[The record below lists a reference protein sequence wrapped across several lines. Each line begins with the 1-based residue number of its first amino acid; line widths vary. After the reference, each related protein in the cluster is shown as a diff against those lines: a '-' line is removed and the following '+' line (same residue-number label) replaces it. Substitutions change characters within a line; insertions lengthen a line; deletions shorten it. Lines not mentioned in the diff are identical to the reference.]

1 MDRGRTATKRH
12 LITDGQGLPLAVAL
26 TAANVND
33 YGQLLPLLD
42 ALQRPPAGGEG
53 CQVLADRGYDAK
65 AVREGIVARGFEAR
79 VSQRNRPGQGRRR
92 DSLARER
99 SVIERTFAWLGSLRR
114 LATRWERRDELYLAF
129 LLLGCSIVCWRHLN
143 KSL

>member
-1 MDRGRTATKRH
+1 VDRGRTATKRH

-33 YGQLLPLLD
+33 YAQLLPLLD
-42 ALQRPPAGGEG
+42 GLEGPPVVAG

-65 AVREGIVARGFEAR
+65 AVREGINARGFEAR
-79 VSQRNRPGQGRRR
+79 VSRRNRPGEGRKR

-114 LATRWERRDELYLAF
+114 LATRWERDDELYLAF
-129 LLLGCSIVCWRHLN
+129 LLLGCAIVCWRHLDR
-143 KSL
+143 SL

>member
-79 VSQRNRPGQGRRR
+79 VSQRTGPGR
-92 DSLARER
+92 DADATRSLANE
-99 SVIERTFAWLGSLRR
+99 A
-114 LATRWERRDELYLAF
+114 
-129 LLLGCSIVCWRHLN
+129 
-143 KSL
+143 

>member
-26 TAANVND
+26 TAANIND

-42 ALQRPPAGGEG
+42 ALQRPLVAER

-65 AVREGIVARGFEAR
+65 AVRDGISARGFEPR
-79 VSQRNRPGQGRRR
+79 VSQRNRPGQGRKR

-114 LATRWERRDELYLAF
+114 LATRWERHDELYLAF
-129 LLLGCSIVCWRHLN
+129 LLLGCAIVCWRHLN